1 MKHEETYGEMQ
12 DFFFVLNNFIL
23 RWYCTIT
30 EANKNQPLITINM
43 VNIYHVEA
51 DTEVISM
58 RQPYT
63 AMSIPY

>member
-30 EANKNQPLITINM
+30 EANKNQKLITINM
-43 VNIYHVEA
+43 VKIYHVEA
-51 DTEVISM
+51 GTKVISM
-58 RQPYT
+58 YSHIQP
-63 AMSIPY
+63 